1 MFPMRGGAVTATGT
15 RAGSTDHDAEIL
27 ASPVYRIATWS
38 IAGLGLIYASTT
50 IIPFEERPQFLDTW
64 FYSTVLVLTCLL
76 ALARPVLITRN
87 RRAWACVAL
96 AVTSWSV
103 GDIYWSAAFSSI
115 DSSEIPVP
123 SLADIFYV
131 GMYPLAYAGFIL
143 LARAT
148 VKRLPPSV
156 WLDGVVTSFAAGAVF
171 SAYTLND
178 ILSSTEG
185 VPFAEAITNLSYPI
199 GDLLLMVVT
208 VAALAMV
215 RWRPDPVWWLLG
227 LGAASFAV
235 ADTAYLFGLANDSYV
250 DGSWV
255 DGMWMLGLT
264 MMTLAGSINRVR
276 RAEEIRGF
284 AALLVPILFSLSALG
299 VLILGTFVSVHP
311 VSIFLA
317 SGCLVAAGIRTA
329 LTFEQTLELARS
341 RLEART
347 DELSGLGNRRLLDD
361 HLPAMMASL
370 PGGAQLVLT
379 IVSIDHLPEINSIM
393 GYTAGDMIVNTVG
406 TRLKESLPEDAISA
420 RLGGAEMAVLRVVR
434 GADAAT
440 VDRQSRELLTTLAA
454 PVPAGQMPVHIELSV
469 GVAAAPVHATNPVD
483 LIRCAAD
490 ALRNA
495 KANRSEVEIYDPNLD
510 IGNEFGSRL
519 YPDLLR
525 ALSEGEFVTYYQP
538 KVDLMTG
545 RPVAMEGILNWHH
558 PTRGVIDGSAV
569 QPLALRVGLTRQ
581 LTRNLLEAALRS
593 CAAWR
598 NQGVALGVAADLTA
612 ADVLDV
618 MLPYDLAKLINALAI
633 PPSVL
638 TLEISE
644 EVLLIDPRRTAV
656 ALGQFR
662 HFGVRLALDHYGRS
676 APSLARLR
684 TMPVDELKLDPSF
697 VTPMLN
703 SPQDAAVVRSTVE
716 LARSLNIA
724 TYVEGVDSRELLD
737 AVTACGCVGVQGA
750 VVGGPMTANAL
761 RAWLAQA
768 VAAARPAEQASPR
781 RDWRRD
787 FMSQRN

>member
-1 MFPMRGGAVTATGT
+1 MTATGT
-15 RAGSTDHDAEIL
+15 RASGTDHDTQIL
-27 ASPVYRIATWS
+27 TSPIYRTTALV
-38 IAGLGLIYASTT
+38 IAGLGVTYALST
-50 IIPFEERPQFLDTW
+50 IIPFEERPLFLDTW
-64 FYSTVLVLTCLL
+64 FYSIVLVLTCLL
-76 ALARPVLITRN
+76 AVARPLLVRRN
-87 RRAWACVAL
+87 RKAWICVAL

-103 GDIYWSAAFSSI
+103 GDIYWSAAFSSV

-123 SLADIFYV
+123 SLADVFYV

-148 VKRLPPSV
+148 VRRLPASV
-156 WLDGVVTSFAAGAVF
+156 WLDGMVTSFAAGAVF
-171 SAYTLND
+171 SAYTLD
-178 ILSSTEG
+178 DVLSSMGG

-199 GDLLLMVVT
+199 GDLVLMVVV

-235 ADTAYLFGLANDSYV
+235 ADTAYLFGLANDTYI

-264 MMTLAGSINRVR
+264 MMALAGSLSRSR
-276 RAEEIRGF
+276 RHEEIRGF
-284 AALLVPILFSLSALG
+284 AALLVPILFSLSALV
-299 VLILGTFVSVHP
+299 VLIIGTFIDVHP
-311 VSIFLA
+311 VSIILA

-341 RLEART
+341 KVEAKT
-347 DELSGLGNRRLLDD
+347 DELSGLGNRRLLDAQLPVMMTE
-361 HLPAMMASL
+361 LPAGS
-370 PGGAQLVLT
+370 QLVLT
-379 IVSIDHLPEINSIM
+379 LVSIDHLPEINSIL
-393 GYTAGDMIVNTVG
+393 GYNAGDMIVNTVG
-406 TRLKESLPEDAISA
+406 ARLRESLPPDAISA
-420 RLGGAEMAVLRVVR
+420 RLGGAEMAILRVVR
-434 GADAAT
+434 GADAVA
-440 VDRQSRELLTTLAA
+440 VDREARSLLKTLAA
-454 PVPAGQMPVHIELSV
+454 PVPAGQMPVHIELSG

-495 KANRSEVEIYDPNLD
+495 KANRSEVEIYDPSSD

-519 YPDLLR
+519 FPDLQR
-525 ALSEGEFVTYYQP
+525 AISEGEFVTYYQP
-538 KVDLMTG
+538 KVDLLSG
-545 RPVAMEGILNWHH
+545 RPVAMEGVLRWHH
-558 PTRGVIDGSAV
+558 PTRGVIDGNAV
-569 QPLALRVGLTRQ
+569 QPLAVRVGLTRQ
-581 LTRNLLEAALRS
+581 LTRALLESALRN
-593 CAAWR
+593 CAVWR
-598 NQGVALGVAADLTA
+598 NQGVALGVAADITA

-618 MLPYDLAKLINALAI
+618 RLPYDLAKLINGLGI
-633 PPSVL
+633 PPSSV
-638 TLEISE
+638 TLEIAE

-697 VTPMLN
+697 VSPILN

-716 LARSLNIA
+716 LARSLNIV
-724 TYVEGVDSRELLD
+724 TFVEGVDSRELLD
-737 AVTACGCVGVQGA
+737 AVTACGCAGVQGA
-750 VVGGPMTANAL
+750 TVGGPMTANAL

-768 VAAARPAEQASPR
+768 TPAGAEQAPPR

-787 FMSQRN
+787 FTSVPRG